1 MPLYRFETYG
11 ELQPWLGREWLLT
24 NGTGSF
30 ASSTVVGCNT
40 RRYHGLLIA
49 ATQPPVGRVLA
60 LSRIAESVAID
71 NHVSP
76 VELSIN
82 QFNQHIIPRGDRYLR
97 RFELDTTALFEYDA
111 DGVKITKEVLL
122 AWGKP
127 VVGIRYTI
135 DPGANKQA
143 ELRLMPFVALRDFHS
158 TMRKGE
164 VQFDL
169 TPTERRVEIGRR
181 EMKLHIEASA
191 GAFYSRPDWWYEH
204 TYPIETER
212 GLDDHE
218 DLFTPGVFSV
228 VATSPTSF
236 VLWAGTCHTPA
247 GGAPANS
254 GATACQNL
262 SALNFDE
269 EKKKLAERDWAN
281 DAPTPTQ
288 KKLFRAASQFV
299 AKRNRPDGSQ
309 GATILAG
316 FPWFSDWGR
325 DSMISLPGLLLATR
339 RFKEAGQVLSVFA
352 SHVSE
357 GMIPNYFDDYS
368 NEPHYNTV
376 DASLWFIHAA
386 FEYLRITKDQDLF
399 SNLLM
404 PACEEIIDGYRA
416 GTRFN
421 IKMDESDALIWA
433 GDEQSQL
440 TWMDAKQG
448 DTVFTPRHGKPVEI
462 NALWYNALCLLGDG
476 ALAAKVKESF
486 VKAFWIS
493 PYRGLAD
500 VVRGANDRDE
510 AVRINQIF
518 AVSLPH
524 SPLNE
529 DQQRAVVE
537 VVRRELLTPLGPR
550 TLARGHPKYRPR
562 LEGNQFSRDG
572 AYHNGTVWPW
582 LVGGFL
588 DGYLRVNHHS
598 DAAKDQAREWLKSL
612 LYHMENEACIGSI
625 TECADGDPPH
635 KAVAACAQ
643 AWSVAEVLRLAQ
655 KLEM

>member
-1 MPLYRFETYG
+1 
-11 ELQPWLGREWLLT
+11 
-24 NGTGSF
+24 
-30 ASSTVVGCNT
+30 
-40 RRYHGLLIA
+40 
-49 ATQPPVGRVLA
+49 
-60 LSRIAESVAID
+60 
-71 NHVSP
+71 
-76 VELSIN
+76 
-82 QFNQHIIPRGDRYLR
+82 
-97 RFELDTTALFEYDA
+97 
-111 DGVKITKEVLL
+111 
-122 AWGKP
+122 
-127 VVGIRYTI
+127 
-135 DPGANKQA
+135 
-143 ELRLMPFVALRDFHS
+143 
-158 TMRKGE
+158 
-164 VQFDL
+164 
-169 TPTERRVEIGRR
+169 
-181 EMKLHIEASA
+181 MKLHIEADA

-218 DLFTPGVFSV
+218 DLFSPGVFSIT
-228 VATSPTSF
+228 ATGPMSF

-247 GGAPANS
+247 GGAPINS
-254 GATACQNL
+254 GATACQGL
-262 SALNFDE
+262 STLSFEE
-269 EKKKLAERDWAN
+269 EKKRLAEQDWAN
-281 DAPTPTQ
+281 DAPTVTQ

-404 PACEEIIDGYRA
+404 PACEEIIDGYRK
-416 GTRFN
+416 GTRFH
-421 IKMDESDALIWA
+421 IRMDESDGLIWA

-440 TWMDAKQG
+440 TWMDAKHG
-448 DTVFTPRHGKPVEI
+448 ENVFTPRHGKPVEI

-476 ALAAKVKESF
+476 ALAAKVKENF
-486 VKAFWIS
+486 VKSFWIS

-500 VVRGANDRDE
+500 VVRGDGERDDSI
-510 AVRINQIF
+510 RINQIF

-524 SPLNE
+524 SPLGE

-550 TLARGHPKYRPR
+550 TLARGHGKYRPQ
-562 LEGNQFSRDG
+562 LAGGPFSRDS

-582 LVGGFL
+582 LIGGFL
-588 DGYLRVNHHS
+588 DAYLRVNANS
-598 DAAKDQAREWLKSL
+598 DAAREQAREWLKPL

-625 TECADGDPPH
+625 SECADGDAPH
-635 KAVAACAQ
+635 HAVAACAQ